1 MVKIR
6 LRRTGA
12 KKKPNYR
19 VVVADSRAPRDGRFI
34 EIIGHYNPR
43 TSPSTVV
50 IHEDRALYWLSVG
63 AQPTESVS
71 KMLTNIG
78 TLDKLSKVKAGASIE
93 QVLSEASMEQT
104 PEIVPEAED
113 SEAEVQDLAEEVVA
127 LVDETLDESS

>member
-34 EIIGHYNPR
+34 EIIGHCNPR

-63 AQPTESVS
+63 AQPTESVK
-71 KMLTNIG
+71 KMLTKHG
-78 TLDKLSKVKAGASIE
+78 TLEKFSKVKAGASIE
-93 QVLSEASMEQT
+93 QILGKSPAEQT
-104 PEIVPEAED
+104 PKDSDNVVLEAKD
-113 SEAEVQDLAEEVVA
+113 SEVKDLAEVVVA
-127 LVDETLDESS
+127 LAD